1 MAAGA
6 FSARRRRSTRDS
18 AVYEYECRHTWREMA
33 GDIEVTDSVRHMDGC
48 VTNLRQKGKCS
59 TVEYEMNGL

>member
-1 MAAGA
+1 M
-6 FSARRRRSTRDS
+6 
-18 AVYEYECRHTWREMA
+18 YEYECRHTWREMA